1 MNSVSLIGRLTAD
14 PETRYFESGKVVAKF
29 SIAVNRTKDEAD
41 FFEIEAWEKTA
52 EVVSQYCKK
61 GSQVGISGSLVQE
74 RWKDKTTDT
83 NRSKVVVRCSR
94 LELLG
99 SKPEGEGQGQGYA
112 PPAAVEP
119 QSYAPQP
126 AYTAPQPPAPSYA
139 PQPPAPQPAPS
150 YATQGAGRVAAPSP
164 EPDYN
169 DIPF

>member
-14 PETRYFESGKVVAKF
+14 PELRYFESGKSVAKF

-52 EVVSQYCKK
+52 EVAGQYCRK

-74 RWKDKTTDT
+74 RWQDKTTGT

-99 SKPEGEGQGQGYA
+99 SRAENEGQGYV
-112 PPAAVEP
+112 PPETQP

-126 AYTAPQPPAPSYA
+126 AYTAPQPAARNYAAPA
-139 PQPPAPQPAPS
+139 PAPS
-150 YATQGAGRVAAPSP
+150 YATQGAGRGAAPSP
-164 EPDYN
+164 EADYN

>member
-83 NRSKVVVRCSR
+83 NRSKVLCDAVDWSCLGQNQRVKGKGKVTHHPPPSSLRAMHHSQRIQHRSR
-94 LELLG
+94 QRRAMHHNHQHHNQHRAMRHRER
-99 SKPEGEGQGQGYA
+99 
-112 PPAAVEP
+112 VE
-119 QSYAPQP
+119 
-126 AYTAPQPPAPSYA
+126 
-139 PQPPAPQPAPS
+139 
-150 YATQGAGRVAAPSP
+150 
-164 EPDYN
+164 
-169 DIPF
+169 

>member
-29 SIAVNRTKDEAD
+29 SIAVNRTKEEAD

-61 GSQVGISGSLVQE
+61 GSQVGITGSLVQE

-83 NRSKVVVRCSR
+83 NRSKVVVRCNR

-99 SKPEGEGQGQGYA
+99 SRPEGEGQGQSYA
-112 PPAAVEP
+112 PSAAVEP
-119 QSYAPQP
+119 QSYVPQP
-126 AYTAPQPPAPSYA
+126 AYTAPQPSA
-139 PQPPAPQPAPS
+139 QS
-150 YATQGAGRVAAPSP
+150 YATQGAGRVASP
-164 EPDYN
+164 PPETDYN

>member
-74 RWKDKTTDT
+74 RWQDKTTGT

-99 SKPEGEGQGQGYA
+99 SRAENEGQGQGYA
-112 PPAAVEP
+112 SPAAVEP
-119 QSYAPQP
+119 PSYAPQQP
-126 AYTAPQPPAPSYA
+126 AYTAPQP
-139 PQPPAPQPAPS
+139 PAPS
-150 YATQGAGRVAAPSP
+150 YATQGAGRVAAPPS
-164 EPDYN
+164 ESDYN